1 MKALKSSVSV
11 LSLLLLCGCAELSG
25 TLQQLNDSLGGV
37 NDALSG
43 RSPAVRAASA
53 EAINVRP
60 AQICKDFRD
69 NEARAKANY
78 RGKTIT
84 VKGKASGT
92 VKAVSPLDHGGF
104 SLEVDG
110 ASIFYSA
117 SQDSELYDIQKGKT
131 YTVRGEIFTINDYQL
146 SSDDPCHIILRNGA
160 TLFK

>member
-11 LSLLLLCGCAELSG
+11 LSLLLLCSCAKLP
-25 TLQQLNDSLGGV
+25 
-37 NDALSG
+37 
-43 RSPAVRAASA
+43 PAPV
-53 EAINVRP
+53 EINVRP

-84 VKGKASGT
+84 VKGKARGI
-92 VKAVSPLDHGGF
+92 VKAESPLDHGGF
-104 SLEVDG
+104 SLEVVG
-110 ASIFYSA
+110 AVIFYSA
-117 SQDSELYDIQKGKT
+117 SQDSEPYDIQKGKT

-146 SSDDPCHIILRNGA
+146 SSDDPCHIGLREGA

>member
-25 TLQQLNDSLGGV
+25 TLQQLNDSLGGM

-69 NEARAKANY
+69 NEARVKANY

-84 VKGKASGT
+84 VKAKAETIVDRGG
-92 VKAVSPLDHGGF
+92 VGLKADGADIFYAVS
-104 SLEVDG
+104 
-110 ASIFYSA
+110 
-117 SQDSELYDIQKGKT
+117 QNSELYDVQKGKT
-131 YTVRGEIFTINDYQL
+131 YTVRGEILDIGIALYA
-146 SSDDPCHIILRNGA
+146 PCQI
-160 TLFK
+160 TLTRGYIK

>member
-11 LSLLLLCGCAELSG
+11 LSLLLLCSCANKLP
-25 TLQQLNDSLGGV
+25 
-37 NDALSG
+37 
-43 RSPAVRAASA
+43 PAPV
-53 EAINVRP
+53 EINVRP
-60 AQICKDFRD
+60 AQICKDYRD
-69 NEARAKANY
+69 NEVRAEAMY

-84 VKGKASGT
+84 VKGKASGI
-92 VKAVSPLDHGGF
+92 VKAESPLSHGGF

-146 SSDDPCHIILRNGA
+146 SSDDPCHIILRKGA

>member
-11 LSLLLLCGCAELSG
+11 LSLLLLCSCAKLP
-25 TLQQLNDSLGGV
+25 
-37 NDALSG
+37 
-43 RSPAVRAASA
+43 PAPV
-53 EAINVRP
+53 EINVRP
-60 AQICKDFRD
+60 AQICKDYRD
-69 NEARAKANY
+69 NEVRAEAMY

-92 VKAVSPLDHGGF
+92 VKAESPLSHGGF

-146 SSDDPCHIILRNGA
+146 SSDDPCHIGLREGA

>member
-84 VKGKASGT
+84 VKAKAETIVDRGG
-92 VKAVSPLDHGGF
+92 VGLKA
-104 SLEVDG
+104 DG
-110 ASIFYSA
+110 ADIFTPFHK
-117 SQDSELYDIQKGKT
+117 IRNCMMFRKGKLIRLG
-131 YTVRGEIFTINDYQL
+131 VK
-146 SSDDPCHIILRNGA
+146 SSTSA
-160 TLFK
+160 

>member
-43 RSPAVRAASA
+43 R
-53 EAINVRP
+53 P

-84 VKGKASGT
+84 VKAKAETIVDRGG
-92 VKAVSPLDHGGF
+92 VGLKADGADIFYAVS
-104 SLEVDG
+104 
-110 ASIFYSA
+110 
-117 SQDSELYDIQKGKT
+117 QNSELYDVQKGKT
-131 YTVRGEIFTINDYQL
+131 YTVRGEILDIGIALYA
-146 SSDDPCHIILRNGA
+146 PCQI
-160 TLFK
+160 TLTRGYIK

>member
-11 LSLLLLCGCAELSG
+11 LSLLLLCSCANKLP
-25 TLQQLNDSLGGV
+25 
-37 NDALSG
+37 
-43 RSPAVRAASA
+43 PAPV
-53 EAINVRP
+53 EINVRP
-60 AQICKDFRD
+60 AQICKDYRD
-69 NEARAKANY
+69 NEVRAEAMY

-92 VKAVSPLDHGGF
+92 VKAESPLSHGGF

-146 SSDDPCHIILRNGA
+146 SSDDPCHIILRKGA